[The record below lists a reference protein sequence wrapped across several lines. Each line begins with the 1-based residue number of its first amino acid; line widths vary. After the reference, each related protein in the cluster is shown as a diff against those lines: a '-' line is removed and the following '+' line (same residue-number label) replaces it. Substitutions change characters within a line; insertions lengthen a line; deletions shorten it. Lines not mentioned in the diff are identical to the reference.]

1 MEAAHGDD
9 HWLTCL
15 LETAPDSDDDL
26 VDDEPVDFGHAE
38 ALERAFEL
46 MANAMADEL
55 RGPKADTDVAPD
67 SAPIDLQAGA
77 FEQAFELIA
86 SAMAD
91 SPALSPEPEPAPP
104 TPDFF
109 LYEHDMLTLVADQM
123 RWDDVGVRR
132 LAATSA
138 ALYAAA
144 HGSVGRRPG
153 RPTLRFTDTHAEW
166 PYGVVPCGGDDADF
180 ECVDGVCRHTLGQWT
195 ELQWTEVLMTIR
207 HAMQRAPQHGVLE
220 LDGMP
225 EGVPLGLVGA
235 LMNRL
240 DGLVGAHVGR
250 IGGGARQMFVPFGAP
265 RAPAR
270 AATDELGRVLHVVA
284 RIPGLRVLDVSGGSG
299 GVVAPLM
306 PSILSRLPR
315 LEILRM
321 REMGLELDEQLADA
335 ISSLKLLRVL
345 HLGGNPK
352 LVPAPTVNQAFV
364 LARERRTREART
376 EQMTGVAPLPWSS
389 STALPPPRPEGLPM
403 TGAMRPDADPA
414 TLDDTYRTAEAHA
427 HDTADWDDDG
437 AHHDRPL
444 MPLERVLAA
453 LPRLTDLDLGGSYG
467 ALSAAGHVVAAI
479 ARMPGLERLDVS
491 APGRAGD
498 ARFWPA
504 DFGTPA
510 YDPALELLEV
520 LVGLPRLTYVSL
532 LRIESEL
539 LSCRAPA
546 ALRHVPVVLVD
557 PPLQDDLAWIE
568 DRGFGPVVWGGAGDT
583 GTWPKASEC
592 TAEHKAWREALAAA
606 VEPDDHQVGMF

>member
-9 HWLTCL
+9 DHWLTYL
-15 LETAPDSDDDL
+15 LETAPDSDEEDL
-26 VDDEPVDFGHAE
+26 VDHEPVDLGQVG

-46 MANAMADEL
+46 IASAMADEL
-55 RGPKADTDVAPD
+55 RGPKAEAEADADVAPGP
-67 SAPIDLQAGA
+67 APIDPAGA
-77 FEQAFELIA
+77 FEQVFELIA

-91 SPALSPEPEPAPP
+91 SPAPAPSPSPEPAPP

-109 LYEHDMLTLVADQM
+109 LNAHDMLTLVADRM
-123 RWDDVGVRR
+123 RWDRAGVRR
-132 LAATSA
+132 FAATSA

-144 HGSVGRRPG
+144 HGCPGCRPG
-153 RPTLRFTDTHAEW
+153 RPALRFTDTHAEW

-180 ECVDGVCRHTLGQWT
+180 ECVGGVCRHTLGVWT

-220 LDGMP
+220 LDAMP
-225 EGVPLGLVGA
+225 EGVPLNLMGA

-250 IGGGARQMFVPFGAP
+250 SSTAMRPMFVPFGAP

-270 AATDELGRVLHVVA
+270 AAIDELGRVLHVVA
-284 RIPGLRVLDVSGGSG
+284 RIPGLRILDLSGSQAH
-299 GVVAPLM
+299 VVAPLL
-306 PSILSRLPR
+306 PSLLNRLP
-315 LEILRM
+315 LLDDLRM
-321 REMGLELDEQLADA
+321 REMGLEMDDQLADA
-335 ISSLKLLRVL
+335 ISSLKRLRLL

-352 LVPAPTVNQAFV
+352 LVPAPTVSQAML

-376 EQMTGVAPLPWSS
+376 EQMTGVAPLP
-389 STALPPPRPEGLPM
+389 PPPPTLPM
-403 TGAMRPDADPA
+403 TGAMRPDLDPA
-414 TLDDTYRTAEAHA
+414 ALDDTYHAADAHA
-427 HDTADWDDDG
+427 HETTDWCDHFL
-437 AHHDRPL
+437 AHNDRPL
-444 MPLERVLAA
+444 TPLERVLAA
-453 LPRLTDLDLGGSYG
+453 LPCLIDLDLGGSYG

-491 APGRAGD
+491 APGRSAD

-520 LVGLPRLTYVSL
+520 LASLPRLTYVSL
-532 LRIESEL
+532 LRIESER

-583 GTWPKASEC
+583 GAWPQASEC
-592 TAEHKAWREALAAA
+592 TAETKA
-606 VEPDDHQVGMF
+606 